1 MSRSATTVRK
11 FTEDQSDQFKISTL
25 LNSAEALY
33 EKSLNPRLKNEQCA
47 ACRKEAKDIADILAN
62 IKETR
67 PLALNLLARIAIDE
81 GFYDQANSHL
91 VYALKEAPEDPSL
104 LYSQGHVFLA
114 RQEYEEA
121 EKLFAR
127 AFRINPSLTRAAS
140 SLAYTKTRQGKFVEA
155 FQDYRELIKSHPDDP
170 HIRTKLFEC
179 TAKIT
184 ANHYDEELADDI
196 LSLYLLEGIDYTAL
210 GNITA
215 SLLIH
220 KYDIPSLLQH
230 GLPLGI
236 VDTVCQDKL
245 LCEALSKIIFCQPDL
260 EKFITQIR
268 KQLLLES
275 LVQSDLKQLH
285 VNLAVALSLYASNM
299 EYSLYID
306 SQEYNLLSA
315 LEDLI
320 NAVISATGWKPS
332 DLAGAT
338 LLYGMYLPMDELSCA
353 TELAKFSVNRWPVW
367 ARKTINHALLEIIQ
381 EKQNCDKIPSI
392 GQISD
397 ATSQK
402 VQAQYEQNPYP
413 RWLHLSYNTP
423 TNYGR
428 AMEQEFPDFRAPSFF
443 NTGDINVLIAGC
455 GTGQHAI
462 KVAKYFRNVNVTAI
476 DLSRRSLVYASK
488 MAEKYHVKNI
498 EFIQADILN
507 LDQLKQQF
515 HIIESSGVLHHMAD
529 PMAGLAALKER
540 LVPGGLMKLALYSRA
555 ARQIILKSRELIQK
569 NKLTGSAQHIR
580 LFRQAILHNNSSTAF
595 SGMLSS
601 SDFYNMSGCRDLVFH
616 EHETQFDLLQI
627 DEMLT
632 RFNLN
637 FIGLLVQPLQRLE
650 FIEFIGSDQQRG
662 TLAEWAEFEQQHP
675 QSFGGMYQFY
685 CQKPRQA
692 PTV

>member
-1 MSRSATTVRK
+1 MSRSATTARK
-11 FTEDQSDQFKISTL
+11 FTEESSDEFKISSL

-33 EKSLNPRLKNEQCA
+33 EKSLSPKLKNEQCA
-47 ACRKEAKDIADILAN
+47 AFRKEAKEIAEILAN
-62 IKETR
+62 IRETR
-67 PLALNLLARIAIDE
+67 TLALNLLARIAIDE
-81 GFYDQANSHL
+81 GFYEQANSYL
-91 VYALKEAPEDPSL
+91 SFALKDAPNDSSL
-104 LYSQGHVFLA
+104 LYSLGHVFLA
-114 RQEYEEA
+114 KQEYEQA
-121 EKLFAR
+121 ESQFAKAFKL
-127 AFRINPSLTRAAS
+127 NPSLTRAAS

-184 ANHYDEELADDI
+184 ANHYDEELAGDI
-196 LSLYLLEGIDYTAL
+196 LSLYRLEGSNYTAL
-210 GNITA
+210 GTITA

-220 KYDIPSLLQH
+220 KYQVKQILGND
-230 GLPLGI
+230 LPLGI
-236 VDTVCQDKL
+236 IDTTSQDDL
-245 LCEALSKIIFCQPDL
+245 FCEGLSKIIFCQPTM

-275 LVQSDLKQLH
+275 LAHSDLKQLH
-285 VNLAVALSLYASNM
+285 MNLAVAMSLYASNM

-306 SQEYNLLSA
+306 SQEYHLLSA

-320 NAVISATGWKPS
+320 NAVIQSNAWKPS
-332 DLAGAT
+332 DLAGAV
-338 LLYGMYLPMDELSCA
+338 LLYSMYLPLDELSCSDQ
-353 TELAKFSVNRWPVW
+353 LAKFGVNRWPVW

-381 EKQNCDKIPSI
+381 EKKSTEAIKSLGLITDE
-392 GQISD
+392 
-397 ATSQK
+397 TSQK
-402 VQAQYEQNPYP
+402 VQSQYEQNPYP

-428 AMEQEFPDFRAPSFF
+428 ALEQEFSGFRAPSFF

-462 KVAKYFRNVNVTAI
+462 KVARYFRNVNVTAI
-476 DLSRRSLVYASK
+476 DLSRRSLAYASK
-488 MAEKYHVKNI
+488 MADKYHVKNI

-507 LDQLKQQF
+507 VDQLQQQF

-529 PMAGLAALKER
+529 PIAGLAALEQC

-555 ARQIILKSRELIQK
+555 ARQIILKSRQLIQK
-569 NKLTGSAQHIR
+569 NRLTGSAHHIR
-580 LFRQAILHNNSSTAF
+580 LFRQAILHNEQNSVL
-595 SGMLSS
+595 SGILSS

-627 DEMLT
+627 DDMLR
-632 RFNLN
+632 RFELK
-637 FIGLLVQPLQRLE
+637 FIGLIVQPLQRLE
-650 FIEFIGSDQQRG
+650 FIKFVGTDQQCNN
-662 TLAEWAEFEQQHP
+662 LIEWAEYEKQYP

-685 CQKPRQA
+685 CQKPKRQ
-692 PTV
+692 P